1 MIFIILESSL
11 RILRLYQDYVLRVSH
26 NSKLPDWCAGIGNPI
41 VELAYS
47 GLL

>member
-1 MIFIILESSL
+1 MVVFHHSRIILKD
-11 RILRLYQDYVLRVSH
+11 IATIYQDYVLRVSH
-26 NSKLPDWCAGIGNPI
+26 NSKNAGIGNPI